1 MGYQLKRKLAVPIA
15 LGGFGNSEDNR
26 IIRTLKISDDASEDA
41 RVLLTLA
48 TNRMMLKNLERDIE
62 AERITLDPQDIA
74 EELDFINASIRI
86 GLLEI
91 SEELDQIPTSEQ
103 LVALAIS

>member
-1 MGYQLKRKLAVPIA
+1 MKRKLAVPIA
-15 LGGFGNSEDNR
+15 LGGFGNSTDNR
-26 IIRTLKISDDASEDA
+26 VIRTLKISDEASEDA

-48 TNRMMLKNLERDIE
+48 TNRMMLKNLERDLE
-62 AERITLDPQDIA
+62 AERINLDPEDIA

-103 LVALAIS
+103 LFELAIS

>member
-1 MGYQLKRKLAVPIA
+1 LMRKLAVPIA
-15 LGGFGNSEDNR
+15 LGGFGKSDENR
-26 IIRTLKISDDASEDA
+26 IVRTLKISDDASEDS

-62 AERITLDPQDIA
+62 AERITLDLDDIN
-74 EELDFINASIRI
+74 EELDFINASIKV

-91 SEELDQIPTSEQ
+91 SQELDQIPTSEQ
-103 LVALAIS
+103 LFEQAIA

>member
-1 MGYQLKRKLAVPIA
+1 MGSQLKRTLAVPIA
-15 LGGFGNSEDNR
+15 LGGFGNSDENR
-26 IIRTLKISDDASEDA
+26 IIRTLKVSDDSSEDA

-48 TNRMMLKNLERDIE
+48 ANRMVLKSMERDIE
-62 AERITLDPQDIA
+62 AERITLDPDDIA

-103 LVALAIS
+103 LFQLAIS

>member
-1 MGYQLKRKLAVPIA
+1 MKRKLAVPIA
-15 LGGFGNSEDNR
+15 LGGFGASRENR
-26 IIRTLKISDDASEDA
+26 FIRILKIPDDASEDA

-48 TNRMMLKNLERDIE
+48 TNRMMLKNLERDLE
-62 AERITLDPQDIA
+62 AERITLDPDDIA
-74 EELDFINASIRI
+74 EELDFINASIRV

-103 LVALAIS
+103 LFQEAIA

>member
-1 MGYQLKRKLAVPIA
+1 MMRKLAVQIA
-15 LGGFGNSEDNR
+15 LGGFGNSEENK

-48 TNRMMLKNLERDIE
+48 TNRMMLKSLERDIE
-62 AERITLDPQDIA
+62 AERITLDPDDIA

-91 SEELDQIPTSEQ
+91 SEELDQIPSAEQ
-103 LVALAIS
+103 LFELAIA

>member
-1 MGYQLKRKLAVPIA
+1 MGSQLKRKLAVPIA
-15 LGGFGNSEDNR
+15 LGGFGNRDDNR
-26 IIRTLKISDDASEDA
+26 MIRTLKISDDASEDA

-48 TNRMMLKNLERDIE
+48 TNRMMLKNLARDIE
-62 AERITLDPQDIA
+62 AERITLDPDDIA

-103 LVALAIS
+103 LFELAIS